1 MSVSFARQTKLSNIS
16 GRADYISNPKRQENI
31 VLHSKENMQNDW
43 KDYADYEKANT
54 KSQTENNQGR
64 EIIIHLPH
72 ELAKDKNKLKEVVD
86 DYSKTLLG
94 QNRDF
99 EYAVH
104 WNQKESNLHAH
115 IIFSERERNIERQ
128 PKVYG
133 RNIWYNKET
142 NRMAKANSPGAELL
156 YKKGEVQR
164 DKKTCEIIYNDDPFS
179 IKDKRFTTKVFNH
192 EIKETHKNIMNKYG
206 FNFRLHN
213 PNREIAQKHIGKNSS
228 KEYVEYAEWWNR
240 QVPNVSTIIPLREKY
255 FELKPLVEKYTSTSV
270 YQARINLNVYEHN
283 GYSGIKWNKLQRLTY
298 LATEKFQDEVNVAE
312 YDKLGDKII
321 DKMSDT
327 KLRKLIDW
335 EGSVRTIDIPSFF
348 KKLTKTINE
357 LQSSFKDKKKS
368 IYANIGTLSKYKA
381 ELVDRSRKAQ
391 EKQSRE
397 RAETEKRA
405 RSLKAIQDR
414 NDRERAERQA
424 KRDTQPQRPKRKTR

>member
-31 VLHSKENMQNDW
+31 VLHSTENMQNDW

-72 ELAKDKNKLKEVVD
+72 ELAKDKTKLKEVVD

-164 DKKTCEIIYNDDPFS
+164 DKKTGEIIYNDDPFS

-213 PNREIAQKHIGKNSS
+213 PDREIAQKHIGKNSS

-240 QVPNVSTIIPLREKY
+240 QVPNFSTIIPLREKY

-270 YQARINLNVYEHN
+270 YQARINLKVYEHN
-283 GYSGIKWNKLQRLTY
+283 GYSGIKWSKLQRLTY

-321 DKMSDT
+321 EKMSDS
-327 KLRKLIDW
+327 KVKELIDW
-335 EGSVRTIDIPSFF
+335 KGSVRTIDIPSFF
-348 KKLTKTINE
+348 KKLAKMINE
-357 LQSSFKDKKKS
+357 LQASFKDKKKS

-391 EKQSRE
+391 DKQSRE

-405 RSLKAIQDR
+405 RSLKAIQDK

>member
-94 QNRDF
+94 QKRDF

-164 DKKTCEIIYNDDPFS
+164 DKKTGEIIYNDDPFS

-270 YQARINLNVYEHN
+270 YQARINLKVYEHN
-283 GYSGIKWNKLQRLTY
+283 GYSGIKWSKLQRLTY